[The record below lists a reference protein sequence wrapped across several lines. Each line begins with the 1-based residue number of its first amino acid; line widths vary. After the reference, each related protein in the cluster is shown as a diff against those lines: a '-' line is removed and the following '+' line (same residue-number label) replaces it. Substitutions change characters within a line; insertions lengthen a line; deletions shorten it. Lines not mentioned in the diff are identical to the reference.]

1 MPHTHRF
8 YCPGLDAAAAGGE
21 LSLPDAE
28 ARHAVSVLRLRA
40 GDPVELFDGCGLAGA
55 GVFLRGS
62 RTEAVVALERL
73 TRREAPA
80 VAVFLAP
87 AWPHRDKV
95 VDEIVC
101 RGTELGV
108 AGFHF
113 WRADRSQRAPGAL
126 ERWHRHTVESC
137 KQCGRNMLPSLHAWD
152 SLDDLLAEETGAVVA
167 ADLDGGADGA
177 VLLPPDAARVLLLA
191 GPEGD
196 FTERERGLITA
207 KESLRVSLGPQ
218 VLRTEAAA
226 AVLATLALNAAGLLG
241 ARLVLP

>member
-8 YCPGLDAAAAGGE
+8 YCPGLADAAAGGE
-21 LSLPDAE
+21 LFLPDAE

-40 GDPVELFDGCGLAGA
+40 GDPVEVFDGRGLAGA

-62 RTEAVVALERL
+62 RAEAVVALERM
-73 TRREAPA
+73 TRRDAPA

-87 AWPHRDKV
+87 AWPQRDKV

-113 WRADRSQRAPGAL
+113 WRADRSQRAPGAV

-137 KQCGRNMLPSLHAWD
+137 KQCSRDTLPLLRAWD
-152 SLDDLLAEETGAVVA
+152 SLDSLLAEETGAVVA
-167 ADLDGGADGA
+167 ADLDGGAEGA
-177 VLLPPDAARVLLLA
+177 VALPPGTTRMLLLA

-196 FTERERGLITA
+196 FTERERGLISA
-207 KESLRVSLGPQ
+207 QGALRVSLGPQ

-226 AVLATLALNAAGLLG
+226 AALATLALNAAGLLG
-241 ARLVLP
+241 ARLVFP

>member
-8 YCPGLDAAAAGGE
+8 YCPGMDAAAGGE

-40 GDPVELFDGCGLAGA
+40 GDPVEVFDGRGLAGA

-62 RTEAVVALERL
+62 RAEAVVALERM

-101 RGTELGV
+101 R
-108 AGFHF
+108 
-113 WRADRSQRAPGAL
+113 ADRSQRAPGAV
-126 ERWHRHTVESC
+126 ERWQRHTVESC
-137 KQCGRNMLPSLHAWD
+137 KQCGRDTLPLLRAWD
-152 SLDDLLAEETGAVVA
+152 SLDALLSEETGAVVA
-167 ADLDGGADGA
+167 ADLDSGADGA
-177 VLLPPDAARVLLLA
+177 VLLPPETTRVLLLA

-196 FTERERGLITA
+196 FTGRERGLITA
-207 KESLRVSLGPQ
+207 QGALRVSLGPL
-218 VLRTEAAA
+218 VLRTEAAS
-226 AVLATLALNAAGLLG
+226 AVLATLALNAAGQLG
-241 ARLVLP
+241 ARLAFP